1 MDLGLKGKI
10 AAVAAS
16 SQGLGK
22 AVALRLAQEGANVA
36 LCARTESELK
46 KTAAEI
52 RRATGAAVI
61 EAAVD
66 LAAPDGAKAF
76 IDKTVKEFGGLDI
89 LVTNSG
95 GPHGSTFAQL
105 GDADWESAFQLLV
118 MSTVRLCREA
128 LPHLQKSRAA
138 RIVNITSTSVKQPIP
153 NLTLSNALRPSVI
166 GLAKS
171 LALEFAPYGI
181 TVNSVCPGST
191 STQRLE
197 EIFEARAKELGASAE
212 DVRNFWLRD
221 IPMGR
226 FGKPEELAALVA
238 FLVSEQAAFITGVAV
253 QADGGQIRGVF

>member
-1 MDLGLKGKI
+1 MDLGLKGRV

-22 AVALRLAQEGANVA
+22 AIALRLAQEGAKIA
-36 LCARTESELK
+36 ICARTGSDLK
-46 KTAAEI
+46 KAGEEI
-52 RRATGAAVI
+52 RKSARAEVVEAV
-61 EAAVD
+61 VD
-66 LAAPDGAKAF
+66 LASPNGAKDF
-76 IDKTVKEFGGLDI
+76 IATTVKEFGSLDI

-95 GPHGSTFAQL
+95 GPHGSNFAQL
-105 GDADWESAFQLLV
+105 SDADWETAFQLLV

-138 RIVNITSTSVKQPIP
+138 RIINITSTSVKQPIP
-153 NLTLSNALRPSVI
+153 NLLLSNALRPSVI

-171 LALEFAPYGI
+171 LALEWAPYGI

-197 EIFEARAKELGASAE
+197 EIFEMRAKELGASAD
-212 DVRNFWLRD
+212 DVRNYWLRD

-238 FLVSEQAAFITGVAV
+238 FLASDHAAFITGVAI
-253 QADGGQIRGVF
+253 QADGGQVRGIF